1 MINEVIIEEFSK
13 LINFIQEQI
22 NDALLKNDKKEVTK
36 HTFRQR
42 QIRSALAAIK
52 RYDQKITLDNLKDVG
67 TLSGIGKGS
76 LKRIEEILTKG
87 KLSEIKGFVDKKGSR
102 RSALKELQE
111 VVGIGKSIAVDLVD
125 KFKVKSVEDL
135 IKKYKKYK

>member
-22 NDALLKNDKKEVTK
+22 NDALLKNDNKWINKTYFQFISRV
-36 HTFRQR
+36 FQ
-42 QIRSALAAIK
+42 SIK

-87 KLSEIKGFVDKKGSR
+87 KLSEIK
-102 RSALKELQE
+102 
-111 VVGIGKSIAVDLVD
+111 DL
-125 KFKVKSVEDL
+125 L
-135 IKKYKKYK
+135 IKGIKKKCFERTTRSCWDRKKYSCRFS